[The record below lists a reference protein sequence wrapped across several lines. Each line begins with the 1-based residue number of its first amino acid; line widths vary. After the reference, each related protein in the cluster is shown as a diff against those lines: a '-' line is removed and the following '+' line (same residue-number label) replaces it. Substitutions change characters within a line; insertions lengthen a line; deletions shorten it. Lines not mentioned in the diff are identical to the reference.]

1 MRKHSK
7 QLESHRVLTEL
18 RLSELLL
25 RSKSTVTLEDI
36 QTLIFDETGKLT
48 LYLPQLLAFFDSG
61 ADGTD
66 IDTLLP
72 VIQDAWNYFPHRSLN
87 GRSPAEVLAELA

>member
-7 QLESHRVLTEL
+7 QLDSHRILTEL

-25 RSKSTVTLEDI
+25 RSKSGVTLDNV
-36 QTLIFDETGKLT
+36 QSLIFDESDKFAV
-48 LYLPQLLAFFDSG
+48 YLPRLLAFFDS
-61 ADGTD
+61 ADNGIN

-72 VIQDAWNYFPHRSLN
+72 VIQDAWNYFPHRSLD
-87 GRSPAEVLAELA
+87 GRSPAEVFAELA